1 MPRRAKEIIMKK
13 IFSSVALALAFTATA
28 VYAAAG
34 HSAPVTFY
42 ETVHIGADSL
52 PAGDYTIHWADGPGV
67 VDLTITGNKH
77 KLTVPV
83 TISSHNAAN
92 GDQVIITGDDKA
104 TVLQGFAVK
113 SQTLTIKTDSAT
125 TATK

>member
-1 MPRRAKEIIMKK
+1 MKK

-28 VYAAAG
+28 VYAAAV

-52 PAGDYTIHWADGPGV
+52 PAGDYTIHWSDGPGV

-83 TISSHNAAN
+83 TISAHNAAN
-92 GDQVIITGDDKA
+92 GDQVIITGDGNS

-113 SQTLTIKTDSAT
+113 SETLTIKTGDTTTAA